1 MGSAMPG
8 AGTKRRTFE
17 HAAQA
22 ASTRVREQGSGPRG
36 RIGAG
41 FGKHGS
47 GSMDAIILQVL
58 NGLDKGSAYALIALG
73 LTLIFGTLGVVNF
86 AHGALFMIGA
96 FVTVTFQRLLS
107 LSFVTED
114 PTQKDFLGNP
124 LKVKTPYVESWFD
137 PDIGQAIIDWAVPI
151 SLILVVPVMVLVG
164 LAMERGLIRHFYRRP
179 HADQILVT
187 FGLAIVLQEIVKYFF
202 GANPIPTPAP
212 SQFAG
217 SFDFGALMGFDPGVI
232 IYPYWR
238 MIYFLFSLLII
249 GLVFAFLQFTTF
261 GMVVRAGMADRETV
275 GLLGIDINRRFSITF
290 GIAAAVAGTAGAMYT
305 PINSPNYHMGMDF
318 LVLSFVVVVV
328 GGMGSLPGA
337 VLAGFLLG
345 ILESFASMNEVK
357 AIFPGIDQIVIY
369 LVAIVILLIR
379 PRGLMGKAGIFE
391 D

>member
-1 MGSAMPG
+1 
-8 AGTKRRTFE
+8 
-17 HAAQA
+17 
-22 ASTRVREQGSGPRG
+22 
-36 RIGAG
+36 
-41 FGKHGS
+41 
-47 GSMDAIILQVL
+47 MDAIILQIL

-96 FVTVTFQRLLS
+96 FCAVTLSRLLT
-107 LSFVTED
+107 LSHQVLDESR
-114 PTQKDFLGNP
+114 KDFLGNP
-124 LKVKTPYVESWFD
+124 LKVDVPYVTEWF
-137 PDIGQAIIDWAVPI
+137 GETTGAAIIDWAVP
-151 SLILVVPVMVLVG
+151 LAILFSIPVMILIGVI
-164 LAMERGLIRHFYRRP
+164 MERGLIKHFYKRP

-187 FGLAIVLQEIVKYFF
+187 FGLAIVLQEIIKYFY

-212 SQFAG
+212 EVFRG
-217 SFDFGALMGFDPGVI
+217 SFDFGVLLGFDPNAV

-238 MIYFLFSLLII
+238 LVYFGFAALII
-249 GLVFAFLQFTTF
+249 GGVFAFLQFTTF

-275 GLLGIDINRRFSITF
+275 GLLGINIDKRFTIMF
-290 GIAAAVAGTAGAMYT
+290 GLAAAVAGLAGVMYA

-345 ILESFASMNEVK
+345 ILESFASMNQIK
-357 AIFPGIDQIVIY
+357 AILPGIDQIIIY
-369 LVAIVILLIR
+369 LVAIIILLTR
-379 PRGLMGKAGIFE
+379 PRGLMGRKGVME

>member
-1 MGSAMPG
+1 
-8 AGTKRRTFE
+8 
-17 HAAQA
+17 
-22 ASTRVREQGSGPRG
+22 
-36 RIGAG
+36 
-41 FGKHGS
+41 
-47 GSMDAIILQVL
+47 MDAILLQIL

-96 FVTVTFQRLLS
+96 FCVVTLQKILNLS
-107 LSFVTED
+107 TVAID
-114 PTQKDFLGNP
+114 PTKTDFLGNP
-124 LKVKTPYVESWFD
+124 LKVKTPYIVNWFGEAAGSALINWSV
-137 PDIGQAIIDWAVPI
+137 PLAILFAI
-151 SLILVVPVMVLVG
+151 PVMLLVG
-164 LAMERGLIRHFYRRP
+164 YVMERGLIKHFYKRP

-187 FGLAIVLQEIVKYFF
+187 FGLAIVLQEIIKAFY

-212 SQFAG
+212 EVFRG
-217 SFDFGALMGFDPGVI
+217 SFDFGVWVGFAENAV

-238 MIYFLFSLLII
+238 LVYFAFSALVISS
-249 GLVFAFLQFTTF
+249 VFAFLQFTTF

-275 GLLGIDINRRFSITF
+275 GLLGINIDKRFTIMF
-290 GIAAAVAGTAGAMYT
+290 GVAAAVAGLAGVMYT

-357 AIFPGIDQIVIY
+357 GFFEAIYLPSIDQIIIY
-369 LVAIVILLIR
+369 LVAIVILLVR
-379 PRGLMGKAGIFE
+379 PRGLMGRAGVME
-391 D
+391 E